1 MIAGAVTIHLV
12 LLPFF
17 HFYVLYPEVKADK
30 TRGKDKVNDVINPEV
45 KADKTR
51 GKDKVNDEIYPEVKT
66 KSMMRYIQ
74 R

>member
-45 KADKTR
+45 GTNTVQR
-51 GKDKVNDEIYPEVKT
+51 TVGKGQSK
-66 KSMMRYIQ
+66 
-74 R
+74 